1 MRFGV
6 CRDRGL
12 RLMSSKSNPAHLQ
25 RMRDFKPE
33 TVLLSNIAHIGVNAE
48 VKPGEMV
55 TCIKKSN

>member
-33 TVLLSNIAHIGVNAE
+33 TVLLSNIARIGVNAE

-55 TCIKKSN
+55 TRIKMSN